1 MVEYLSIIVDKRGK
15 NMYYYDVSYIFYMI
29 ISLSVS
35 LYAHFKVKH
44 AFNKY
49 SKVECSKNIT
59 GVESAERV
67 LRHNKVRGVSIGKIY
82 GYFNDHYDSRT
93 NNIALSEN
101 VYSKRTVA
109 SLSVAAHEAG
119 HAVQNAVGY
128 VPLKIRHSLVPVVQ
142 IGSNLAM
149 PLVFIGLA
157 LPVKYSFV
165 VNAGIMLYSL
175 AVLFQLVTLP
185 VEFNA
190 SHRAFLA
197 LKETGM
203 INAEEEKGVKEV
215 LGAAAFTYVA
225 AMFTSLLSLLRL
237 IFISRRRR
245 D

>member
-1 MVEYLSIIVDKRGK
+1 
-15 NMYYYDVSYIFYMI
+15 
-29 ISLSVS
+29 
-35 LYAHFKVKH
+35 
-44 AFNKY
+44 
-49 SKVECSKNIT
+49 
-59 GVESAERV
+59 
-67 LRHNKVRGVSIGKIY
+67 
-82 GYFNDHYDSRT
+82 
-93 NNIALSEN
+93 
-101 VYSKRTVA
+101 
-109 SLSVAAHEAG
+109 
-119 HAVQNAVGY
+119 
-128 VPLKIRHSLVPVVQ
+128 
-142 IGSNLAM
+142 
-149 PLVFIGLA
+149 
-157 LPVKYSFV
+157 
-165 VNAGIMLYSL
+165 MLYSL

>member
-1 MVEYLSIIVDKRGK
+1 
-15 NMYYYDVSYIFYMI
+15 MYYYDFSYIIYMV

-35 LYAHFKVKH
+35 LYAHFKVKN

-49 SKVECSKNIT
+49 SRITCSKKLT
-59 GVESAERV
+59 GVESAQAV
-67 LRHNKVRGVSIGKIY
+67 LRYNNVSGVSIGKVN
-82 GYFNDHYDSRT
+82 GYFSDHFDSRT
-93 NNIALSEN
+93 NQISLSEN
-101 VYSKRTVA
+101 VHSHCTVA

-128 VPLKIRHSLVPVVQ
+128 APLKIRHSLVPVVQ

-149 PLVFIGLA
+149 PLVFIGLI
-157 LPVKYSFV
+157 LPVQYNFV
-165 VNAGIMLYSL
+165 VNAGIILYSL

-197 LKETGM
+197 LKGAGLVTP
-203 INAEEEKGVKEV
+203 EEEKGVKDV
-215 LGAAAFTYVA
+215 LSAAAFTYVA
-225 AMFTSLLSLLRL
+225 ATFTSLLSLLRL
-237 IFISRRRR
+237 IFISRRR